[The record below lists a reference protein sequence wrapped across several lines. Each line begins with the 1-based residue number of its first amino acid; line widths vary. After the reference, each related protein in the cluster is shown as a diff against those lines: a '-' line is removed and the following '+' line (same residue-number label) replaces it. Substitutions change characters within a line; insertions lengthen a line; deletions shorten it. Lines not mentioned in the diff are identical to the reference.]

1 MTVPPSLEGY
11 SGPLGRPSAAKVNAA
26 SRGSTPDSAVAG
38 SMAAGSIAAGS
49 TGTRPAAS
57 GSIGGEFAA
66 VDELRTDRRT
76 GLESGLGRDASQA
89 SARAGHGRGAPDG
102 ESLQGELSSGDSGAR
117 SRGGSDADALAE
129 VAPEYELRPAGR
141 PAGRTLGS
149 ANAASTKRIYLVGAH
164 STGKTTLARWV
175 RDRFG
180 LPMISEVAR
189 GVLAEMEAQLD
200 ALRSDVELVN
210 RYQRQVFERQLE
222 AERQQ
227 RGGFVS
233 DRAFCNLA
241 YAAHHSTVL
250 SGIATDPRLRD
261 YMDSVRG
268 GIVLY
273 LRPHRELVRA
283 DGVRAG
289 LEWEEVVRIDGMVKL
304 LLEMFAVPYVAVE
317 SLSMQERVRTVE
329 TILGLAGVRPITES
343 RVERS
348 LPSSS

>member
-1 MTVPPSLEGY
+1 MARDEVSEPGTSPSDSSAAATARLEG
-11 SGPLGRPSAAKVNAA
+11 SERGEARRESA
-26 SRGSTPDSAVAG
+26 TDSVY
-38 SMAAGSIAAGS
+38 
-49 TGTRPAAS
+49 
-57 GSIGGEFAA
+57 
-66 VDELRTDRRT
+66 
-76 GLESGLGRDASQA
+76 
-89 SARAGHGRGAPDG
+89 
-102 ESLQGELSSGDSGAR
+102 
-117 SRGGSDADALAE
+117 E
-129 VAPEYELRPAGR
+129 VAPGYEAPGSVGR
-141 PAGRTLGS
+141 GNRQA
-149 ANAASTKRIYLVGAH
+149 RIYLVGAH

-222 AERQQ
+222 AERLQ
-227 RGGFVS
+227 RSGFVS

-304 LLEMFAVPYVAVE
+304 LLEMFAVPYIAVE

-329 TILGLAGVRPITES
+329 TILGLAGVEPVQDARSES
-343 RVERS
+343 LPGAERS
-348 LPSSS
+348 